1 VQYEG
6 AVTAERAALDERT
19 GSTERAEW
27 IEGAV
32 SKERVNTMKAANDAG
47 SLDAWQAKRKRR
59 LHKPRVSRSRR
70 EDRTLHGI
78 TFASKAEM
86 VRYQELHALQVAGE
100 VLWFIRN
107 PGWDVLGVKVYADF
121 LIVWRCEKSIA
132 LSGSVRVTVEDVK
145 GKGGNPEH
153 RRRFERNRKQVQE
166 AWGVAI
172 EEVIR

>member
-1 VQYEG
+1 
-6 AVTAERAALDERT
+6 
-19 GSTERAEW
+19 
-27 IEGAV
+27 
-32 SKERVNTMKAANDAG
+32 MKAANDAG
-47 SLDAWQAKRKRR
+47 SLDAWQARRRKR

-107 PGWDVLGVKVYADF
+107 PGFDVLGVKVYADF
-121 LIVWRCEKSIA
+121 LVVWRSSFPEYEQVFLGKPIPP
-132 LSGSVRVTVEDVK
+132 LIRITVEDVK

-153 RRRFERNRKQVQE
+153 RRRFERNRKQVYE
-166 AWGVAI
+166 AWGVTI

>member
-1 VQYEG
+1 
-6 AVTAERAALDERT
+6 
-19 GSTERAEW
+19 
-27 IEGAV
+27 
-32 SKERVNTMKAANDAG
+32 MKAANDAG

-86 VRYQELHALQVAGE
+86 VRYQELHALQVAGK
-100 VLWFIRN
+100 VMWFIRN

-121 LIVWRCEKSIA
+121 LIVWEPDLPCESI
-132 LSGSVRVTVEDVK
+132 RITVEDVK

-153 RRRFERNRKQVQE
+153 RRRFERNRKQVYE
-166 AWGVAI
+166 AWGVTI